1 MSFSVCHCFSSSQ
14 SAYYFL
20 NGQVQYIQS
29 KGHNVSF
36 AIPDDGFVEQ
46 LQVMFPTVELHI
58 IPIVRNISP
67 IQDLI
72 ALFSYIK
79 LFKIKKF
86 NIIHLHTPKA
96 GLLGAM
102 AGRMLNHRNIVFHLH
117 GLVSLKWNKLIP
129 GLTLLM
135 EKVPFY
141 LAHKVLCVSE
151 SLKGLCIDNQLIS
164 SEKISTL
171 HHGSI
176 NGIDCVKR
184 FNPESLKEE
193 VLTLKR
199 ELKSNDK
206 FVIGFLGRMNN
217 DKGLLDII
225 DVANSLNTSI
235 ANLLVIFVGPNETS
249 EDFNRF
255 LDAKLNVPYKYF
267 SRTNQ
272 PELYISLFDVMLFPS
287 YREGFGLVTAE
298 ANALKVPVVTYDI
311 AGIQDAVAHNETGI
325 LVKPGDIKALA
336 DAVKYYEKN
345 PTIKI
350 QHGINGRKRVERYF
364 NPKSVWEAQL
374 NFYNEFLSR

>member
-1 MSFSVCHCFSSSQ
+1 
-14 SAYYFL
+14 
-20 NGQVQYIQS
+20 
-29 KGHNVSF
+29 VSF